1 MDRQK
6 VKSRLKQF
14 ISYFFV
20 GGIAAIVDYGV
31 ANLIYLVMTLGRI
44 NSEWIVQNVS
54 SLLGILVGLLVNYF
68 ISLKFVFHANKNLK
82 DFLQI
87 CLITVISCML
97 TFILTSLN
105 TKYFGVPFM
114 FFKGITM
121 GAIFVWNYLAR
132 SLWVYNKPCHR
143 TMNMSEHGYTNS

>member
-1 MDRQK
+1 MDRQQ
-6 VKSRLKQF
+6 VKSKLRQF

-20 GGIAAIVDYGV
+20 GGIASIVDYTV
-31 ANLIYLVMTLGRI
+31 ANLIYLAITLRST

-114 FFKGITM
+114 FFKVITM
-121 GAIFVWNYLAR
+121 GVAFVWNYLAR
-132 SLWVYNKPCHR
+132 SLWVYNKPCYR
-143 TMNMSEHGYTNS
+143 TMNVSKRG

>member
-6 VKSRLKQF
+6 IKSQLRQF

-20 GGIAAIVDYGV
+20 GGIASIVDYGV
-31 ANLIYLVMTLGRI
+31 ANLIYSGMTLRGI

-68 ISLKFVFHANKNLK
+68 VSLKFVFHANKKLK

-87 CLITVISCML
+87 CFITVISCML
-97 TFILTSLN
+97 TFMLTSLN
-105 TKYFGVPFM
+105 TKYFGIPFK
-114 FFKGITM
+114 FFKAITM
-121 GAIFVWNYLAR
+121 GVAFVWNYLAR
-132 SLWVYNKPCHR
+132 SLWVYKSHVI
-143 TMNMSEHGYTNS
+143 EQ